1 MTKRL
6 SRQLTYDAPLTD
18 VAAMLR
24 DRSFRDAVCARQR
37 VLSHEV
43 TITEDGDA
51 ADVVVTREQKVEG
64 VPSFATKFVGESITI
79 LSRESWAGLT
89 SGTYSVGIPDKP
101 GQIEGTVTL
110 SEAGGVTT
118 ETVDLKVTVSIP
130 LVGGKLEGVV
140 VDLLE
145 SALRTEHEVGVAH
158 LAG

>member
-6 SRQLTYDAPLTD
+6 TRELTYAAPLTE

-37 VLSHEV
+37 VLSHDV
-43 TITEDGDA
+43 SITEDGEA

-64 VPSFATKFVGESITI
+64 IPSFASKFVGESITI
-79 LSRESWAGLT
+79 VSREDWADHTRGA
-89 SGTYSVGIPDKP
+89 YSVGIPDKP

-110 SEAGGVTT
+110 RENGGVTT
-118 ETVDLKVTVSIP
+118 EIVELTVTVSIP

-158 LAG
+158 LSR